1 MVALVLALI
10 LIGLSLPVFNNIS
23 GKHFILSDLVHIKFI
38 ASILVVGIVTGIIA
52 GLYPALYLASFKPAT
67 VLKGGSV
74 SEKGN
79 GRLRQILVIIQ
90 FTLSILIA
98 ITAVF
103 MYMQLKHL
111 QDVGSGI

>member
-1 MVALVLALI
+1 M
-10 LIGLSLPVFNNIS
+10 
-23 GKHFILSDLVHIKFI
+23 
-38 ASILVVGIVTGIIA
+38 
-52 GLYPALYLASFKPAT
+52 YPALYLSSFKPVT
-67 VLKGGSV
+67 VLKGGSF

-79 GRLRQILVIIQ
+79 GRLRQILVVIQ

-111 QDVGSGI
+111 QDKDLGFDKENLICIPMLGDMKPKYYSLKDELRRKHLSRELRQPGVIR